1 MRASREIQILNR
13 DVKLDDLA
21 LAIWTPVLLG
31 LLLNELDEASETIV
45 KLDLLLSLSLL
56 LLELVHVSQSFA
68 GSLVVKVICRH
79 TSFFEELDVLDFL
92 LSNEN
97 WHLKVEVNDDDQFIF
112 STGLEKGMLDVGE
125 GDIHVVTLS
134 GHEAHTV
141 LVNLQVASRLLS
153 NDVGA
158 DD

>member
-1 MRASREIQILNR
+1 MRAPREIQILNR

-21 LAIWTPVLLG
+21 LAIWTPILLR
-31 LLLNELDEASETIV
+31 LLLNKLDEASETIV

-79 TSFFEELDVLDFL
+79 TRFFEELNVLDLL

-97 WHLKVEVNDDDQFIF
+97 WHLKVEVNDDYQFIL
-112 STGLEKGMLDVGE
+112 SAGLEKGMLDVRE
-125 GDIHVVTLS
+125 GYVHVVTLG

-141 LVNLQVASRLLS
+141 LVNLQVAGRLLS